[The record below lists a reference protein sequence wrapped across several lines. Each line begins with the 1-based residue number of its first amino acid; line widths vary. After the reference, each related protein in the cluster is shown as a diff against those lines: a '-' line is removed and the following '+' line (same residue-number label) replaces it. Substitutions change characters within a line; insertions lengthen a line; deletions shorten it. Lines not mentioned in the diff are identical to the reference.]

1 MSKYE
6 REKVKFLRR
15 KLGYARSKK
24 RQIKNYANIKGHFN
38 LEDLVNDE
46 NLKGTEL
53 KIKQKMIEAR
63 KKEI

>member
-24 RQIKNYANIKGHFN
+24 RQIKNYANIKGHFK
-38 LEDLVNDE
+38 LKDLVNDE
-46 NLKGTEL
+46 KLERDG
-53 KIKQKMIEAR
+53 IKNKT
-63 KKEI
+63 KND